1 MRSQVSEVE
10 VTKLKSQ
17 LTVQKKELEAAAAA
31 SLEKAEE
38 AFTKQL
44 AEMQT
49 LLADYQTQVC
59 RLFSQLHNGGQAVL
73 AIWGGGIVWALTMR
87 V

>member
-1 MRSQVSEVE
+1 M
-10 VTKLKSQ
+10 KSQ

-49 LLADYQTQVC
+49 LLADYQTQVGKQAEREAIVFGFFLRGGPC
-59 RLFSQLHNGGQAVL
+59 GSTCGSTGVLLVRLNALLL
-73 AIWGGGIVWALTMR
+73 A
-87 V
+87 

>member
-1 MRSQVSEVE
+1 MVA
-10 VTKLKSQ
+10 Q
-17 LTVQKKELEAAAAA
+17 LRTQIDNQKKELEAAAAA

-49 LLADYQTQVC
+49 LLADYQTQVWLLDWAPGVGVC
-59 RLFSQLHNGGQAVL
+59 
-73 AIWGGGIVWALTMR
+73 GGGGHMHKMLQGVFCGHGGWGKGGCR
-87 V
+87 